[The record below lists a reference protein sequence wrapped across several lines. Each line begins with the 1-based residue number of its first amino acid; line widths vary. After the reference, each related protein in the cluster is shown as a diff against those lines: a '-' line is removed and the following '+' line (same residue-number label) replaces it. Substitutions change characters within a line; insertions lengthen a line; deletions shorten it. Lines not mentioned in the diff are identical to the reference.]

1 MPTSST
7 WRVCSRIA
15 PASRCPDTS
24 SARPGSAPTQ
34 CDRARPE
41 QRSTTD
47 VSNDRPP
54 AVDQPGDS
62 VAGQPARFCRYP
74 AAARRPG
81 ARHPRPAGHPGA
93 DRRAEPAAAPRPAG
107 VAALPG
113 LAGRVVHRRP
123 GLLHID
129 PGLGERP
136 AQRPDLRLACAA
148 GGGCGDQ
155 YPGRAGTRRVE
166 RGAARARVG
175 PGGVG
180 GEPGDRRAARVRDR
194 YGADRVAV
202 HHGAAAVPLGH
213 HGPAGSAGVVG
224 TGAAGAAG
232 THPGA
237 GGHAVHRPDDAGDH
251 ERGAGQRLCRDGP
264 AEGAAGAGGDRPAR
278 VPARDRAG
286 GPGDRAAAGLA
297 GRGRSGGGVP
307 VPLPGRRPGADRRG
321 EQAGHRGGAGDHPVH
336 RRRLHRGQPARRRG
350 RHPGQPPATHPR
362 WDAMSET
369 IAVPLSAEVNRPA
382 GLIRRAWAFPQA
394 KIGAVLTVV
403 VVLLAV
409 LGPLV
414 AEVLTGYAPDGFA
427 GTDNIGRDVLSRF
440 LDGGLTLLFYAV
452 LATALGVLLGAALG
466 MLAAYTGGR
475 LDAVIM
481 RGGDVLLSFPCL
493 VLALLAIAVIGPR
506 GWLLVLVIGISHA
519 PRIARVTR
527 QATLTVAGQDYIRA
541 AEMYA
546 VPRWR
551 ILLDETLPNITGPLL
566 VEVGLRLTYS
576 IGYVASLS
584 FLGLGIQPPAADW
597 GLMIN
602 ENRFALVV
610 EPWGVLLPVLAIAV
624 LTGGTNMITDSLA
637 SAASGARQ
645 GSES

>member
-1 MPTSST
+1 
-7 WRVCSRIA
+7 
-15 PASRCPDTS
+15 
-24 SARPGSAPTQ
+24 
-34 CDRARPE
+34 
-41 QRSTTD
+41 
-47 VSNDRPP
+47 
-54 AVDQPGDS
+54 
-62 VAGQPARFCRYP
+62 
-74 AAARRPG
+74 
-81 ARHPRPAGHPGA
+81 
-93 DRRAEPAAAPRPAG
+93 
-107 VAALPG
+107 
-113 LAGRVVHRRP
+113 
-123 GLLHID
+123 
-129 PGLGERP
+129 
-136 AQRPDLRLACAA
+136 
-148 GGGCGDQ
+148 
-155 YPGRAGTRRVE
+155 
-166 RGAARARVG
+166 
-175 PGGVG
+175 
-180 GEPGDRRAARVRDR
+180 
-194 YGADRVAV
+194 
-202 HHGAAAVPLGH
+202 
-213 HGPAGSAGVVG
+213 
-224 TGAAGAAG
+224 
-232 THPGA
+232 
-237 GGHAVHRPDDAGDH
+237 
-251 ERGAGQRLCRDGP
+251 
-264 AEGAAGAGGDRPAR
+264 
-278 VPARDRAG
+278 
-286 GPGDRAAAGLA
+286 
-297 GRGRSGGGVP
+297 
-307 VPLPGRRPGADRRG
+307 
-321 EQAGHRGGAGDHPVH
+321 
-336 RRRLHRGQPARRRG
+336 
-350 RHPGQPPATHPR
+350 
-362 WDAMSET
+362 MSET
-369 IAVPLSAEVNRPA
+369 ISLAAPAQLDQPA

-394 KIGAVLTVV
+394 KIGTVLTLV

-414 AEVLTGYAPDGFA
+414 AEVLTGYAPDDFAGKPFKLVGIA

-440 LDGGLTLLFYAV
+440 LAGGLTLLFYAV

-527 QATLTVAGQDYIRA
+527 QATLAVAGQDYIRA

-602 ENRFALVV
+602 ENRIALVV
-610 EPWGVLLPVLAIAV
+610 QPWGVLLPVLAIAV
-624 LTGGTNMITDSLA
+624 LTVGTNMITDSLA